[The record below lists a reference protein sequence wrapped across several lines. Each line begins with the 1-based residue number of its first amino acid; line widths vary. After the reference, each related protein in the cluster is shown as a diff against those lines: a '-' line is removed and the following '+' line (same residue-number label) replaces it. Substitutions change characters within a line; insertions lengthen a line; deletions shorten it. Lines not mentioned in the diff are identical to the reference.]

1 MSNLRFPEF
10 VCFEGFVKVGPDFVG
25 QDFDCDIDFALLR
38 SDLIAL
44 AKILM
49 ATPAVMLLGIDFAR
63 RVQVAT
69 NPQR

>member
-10 VCFEGFVKVGPDFVG
+10 VCFEG
-25 QDFDCDIDFALLR
+25 FALLR

>member
-1 MSNLRFPEF
+1 MSRSHLKCQTRDFLNLSA
-10 VCFEGFVKVGPDFVG
+10 FEGFS
-25 QDFDCDIDFALLR
+25 LSR